1 MVCDFKEFIYILI
14 DMDTPVFLQAIA
26 GYKPVLVFLVLL
38 FFADSSAMWTRAVVV
53 AALVKVTAV
62 PGRCPN

>member
-1 MVCDFKEFIYILI
+1 
-14 DMDTPVFLQAIA
+14 MDTPVFLQAIA